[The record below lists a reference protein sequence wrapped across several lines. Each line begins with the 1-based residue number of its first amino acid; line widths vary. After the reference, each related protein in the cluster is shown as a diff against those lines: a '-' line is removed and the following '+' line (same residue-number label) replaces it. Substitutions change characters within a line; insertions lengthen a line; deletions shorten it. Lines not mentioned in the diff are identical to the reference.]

1 MKKFTYVFVFL
12 VVLTLVP
19 MLFACDESSPSK
31 PPVLSQTIE
40 GMDDFNYF
48 ANDNAVLLLSPKDI
62 NAKSLTVPACVTS
75 ISDGAFEDCNALEEV
90 KFEKNS
96 KLAEVKACAFR
107 NCISLKNIQLPL
119 SVKKIGN
126 RAFSGCVA
134 LEKAEYNASGIKEF
148 GTAVFENCK
157 NLKSVVVPSVVSE
170 VTSKDFAG
178 CDALEEVTFLDG
190 VTKIGNDA
198 FNGKP
203 IWRIVLPQTLQSIG
217 DRAFKGNKLS
227 GLISF
232 PESLTSIG
240 NEAFFGNAFD
250 EITIL
255 DGVTSI
261 GKDAFV
267 GGEKAA
273 LKTLCV
279 PFAGLSVDNGTLE
292 DVFSAKAVANLSKLT
307 ILSGKI
313 TKDTMQNLAAVELYA
328 SGEVEIEAGSLD
340 ETQWYKSQPDGIVY
354 IGEILYGYKGSISQS
369 YALLKI
375 KEGTTKILDYAF
387 ANAKILDVGEVEI
400 LGGGGYM
407 KFGGYLAVELPSTL
421 KSIGKQVFCATMF
434 AGISVSETNTTFK
447 AENVCLLTKDG
458 KKLIYGSLHADIPD
472 NIETIG
478 EFAFLGY
485 QKDVITIPQ
494 SVKTIGKGAFYVSQ
508 SKRVIIPKKV
518 ETIDK
523 FAFAG
528 LERLE
533 TVEFSEGSEL
543 KTIAD
548 YAFATYGLTSSATL
562 DLSVLSQLK
571 KVGNYA
577 FSVKDSYFEE
587 KIKTVI
593 LPNNLTELEV
603 GICPF
608 GSKLETIE
616 ISKDN
621 KNYTLIDNCL
631 IKGSTVVL
639 GTRLSIIPAEYEYTD
654 ANNNTSKIK
663 INKIGKCAFA
673 GADISTVEIPS
684 SIEIIE
690 ESAFEGCTGKTSLAL
705 HKGLTT
711 IGNRAFANVAL
722 TDISFGT
729 DSTLKQIGDEA
740 FSGAAIK
747 QLSIP
752 STVKTIGNRAFAS
765 AHLEKLTFETRIEK
779 GHRLYDL
786 QNIGD
791 MAFNN
796 SLSLQRLVAPAGV
809 IAKIKGSVFDA
820 QNIEIVGE
828 DDIEAGLLA
837 KTSVSSLSI
846 GEGVK
851 KIGDRAFEGLKIT
864 SLTIPAS
871 VLEIGV
877 GAFWHCPIETL
888 AVAEGNATFIVKN
901 NCLIDKTTHTLVAAF
916 GNGTISK
923 DFVWGGSDGKT
934 KIFDV
939 TSIGYGAFAFAKI
952 ESMVIPSNVKTIG
965 EFAFAHSALK
975 QVVIESGVKNI
986 GAKAFYMSE
995 NLQTVSVADSVQSI
1009 GCNAFE
1015 GTKYYADK
1023 ENENGIVYIGKVA
1036 YVYRGNKAD
1045 ITDIEIKDGTVG
1057 IADHALGYMRNLI
1070 TITLPSSVKHI
1081 DSMAFLGCTNLKNI
1095 YYNGTDDGWNAI
1107 VKATNWDLNTPIYK
1121 VWTKCPCLDKTH
1133 DHDGDG
1139 TIKGEN
1145 EEADKCGNYKLRG
1158 SDMCDEC
1165 FGKDVDKVVSE
1176 NKKKQ
1181 G

>member
-407 KFGGYLAVELPSTL
+407 KFGGYL
-421 KSIGKQVFCATMF
+421 G
-434 AGISVSETNTTFK
+434 
-447 AENVCLLTKDG
+447 
-458 KKLIYGSLHADIPD
+458 
-472 NIETIG
+472 
-478 EFAFLGY
+478 
-485 QKDVITIPQ
+485 
-494 SVKTIGKGAFYVSQ
+494 
-508 SKRVIIPKKV
+508 
-518 ETIDK
+518 
-523 FAFAG
+523 
-528 LERLE
+528 
-533 TVEFSEGSEL
+533 
-543 KTIAD
+543 
-548 YAFATYGLTSSATL
+548 
-562 DLSVLSQLK
+562 
-571 KVGNYA
+571 
-577 FSVKDSYFEE
+577 
-587 KIKTVI
+587 
-593 LPNNLTELEV
+593 
-603 GICPF
+603 
-608 GSKLETIE
+608 
-616 ISKDN
+616 
-621 KNYTLIDNCL
+621 
-631 IKGSTVVL
+631 
-639 GTRLSIIPAEYEYTD
+639 
-654 ANNNTSKIK
+654 
-663 INKIGKCAFA
+663 
-673 GADISTVEIPS
+673 
-684 SIEIIE
+684 
-690 ESAFEGCTGKTSLAL
+690 
-705 HKGLTT
+705 
-711 IGNRAFANVAL
+711 
-722 TDISFGT
+722 
-729 DSTLKQIGDEA
+729 
-740 FSGAAIK
+740 
-747 QLSIP
+747 
-752 STVKTIGNRAFAS
+752 
-765 AHLEKLTFETRIEK
+765 
-779 GHRLYDL
+779 
-786 QNIGD
+786 
-791 MAFNN
+791 
-796 SLSLQRLVAPAGV
+796 
-809 IAKIKGSVFDA
+809 
-820 QNIEIVGE
+820 
-828 DDIEAGLLA
+828 
-837 KTSVSSLSI
+837 
-846 GEGVK
+846 
-851 KIGDRAFEGLKIT
+851 
-864 SLTIPAS
+864 
-871 VLEIGV
+871 
-877 GAFWHCPIETL
+877 
-888 AVAEGNATFIVKN
+888 
-901 NCLIDKTTHTLVAAF
+901 
-916 GNGTISK
+916 
-923 DFVWGGSDGKT
+923 
-934 KIFDV
+934 
-939 TSIGYGAFAFAKI
+939 
-952 ESMVIPSNVKTIG
+952 
-965 EFAFAHSALK
+965 
-975 QVVIESGVKNI
+975 
-986 GAKAFYMSE
+986 
-995 NLQTVSVADSVQSI
+995 
-1009 GCNAFE
+1009 
-1015 GTKYYADK
+1015 
-1023 ENENGIVYIGKVA
+1023 
-1036 YVYRGNKAD
+1036 
-1045 ITDIEIKDGTVG
+1045 
-1057 IADHALGYMRNLI
+1057 
-1070 TITLPSSVKHI
+1070 
-1081 DSMAFLGCTNLKNI
+1081 
-1095 YYNGTDDGWNAI
+1095 
-1107 VKATNWDLNTPIYK
+1107 
-1121 VWTKCPCLDKTH
+1121 
-1133 DHDGDG
+1133 
-1139 TIKGEN
+1139 
-1145 EEADKCGNYKLRG
+1145 
-1158 SDMCDEC
+1158 
-1165 FGKDVDKVVSE
+1165 
-1176 NKKKQ
+1176 
-1181 G
+1181 